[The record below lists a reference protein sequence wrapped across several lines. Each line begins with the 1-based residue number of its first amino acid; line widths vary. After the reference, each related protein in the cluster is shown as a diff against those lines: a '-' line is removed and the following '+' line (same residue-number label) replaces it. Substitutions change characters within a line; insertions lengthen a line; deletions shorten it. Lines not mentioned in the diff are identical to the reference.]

1 MDLLFGKFTLMG
13 YEGTELRDR
22 NPSGE
27 AFALLADQLAGVERV
42 TRLEVPERPSLFLFE
57 VERAGRGPLLVAWEL
72 RDSFSGEDQPP
83 VAFQWPWPAA
93 GARAVD
99 ALGQARPAEVRD
111 GRLELAFSV
120 TPLLVTA
127 A

>member
-13 YEGTELRDR
+13 YEGTELRHR

-72 RDSFSGEDQPP
+72 RDSFSGEDEPP
-83 VAFQWPWPAA
+83 VAFPWPWPAA
-93 GARAVD
+93 EARAVD
-99 ALGQARPAEVRD
+99 ALGQAQPAEVRD
-111 GRLELAFSV
+111 GRLELAVSV